1 MFNKYKIKKDGQH
14 INNCCVFEKKIGK
27 SSLLQFLMQAKLY
40 FINHLQAVQLLKSDG
55 ILVYSTCTINQ
66 EENEKQ
72 VVWTLKTFPQLALQ
86 SQV

>member
-1 MFNKYKIKKDGQH
+1 
-14 INNCCVFEKKIGK
+14 
-27 SSLLQFLMQAKLY
+27 MQAKLY

>member
-1 MFNKYKIKKDGQH
+1 M
-14 INNCCVFEKKIGK
+14 
-27 SSLLQFLMQAKLY
+27 QFLMQAKLY

-72 VVWTLKTFPQLALQ
+72 VVCTLKTFPQLALQ

>member
-1 MFNKYKIKKDGQH
+1 MDIVSNIKLILILTIICQCDVNKIMRGRRGHD
-14 INNCCVFEKKIGK
+14 
-27 SSLLQFLMQAKLY
+27 
-40 FINHLQAVQLLKSDG
+40 HLVVGFTKSDG

-72 VVWTLKTFPQLALQ
+72 VVRTLKTFPQLALQ